1 MRYWCWSATLS
12 HLLDASAEQL
22 LDAMR
27 VSRWS
32 RSGWEPLRNAPDM
45 DMRWHE
51 VNKAHTP
58 QNLRMRYERGTW
70 WNRCPNMS
78 QYRSSMVFATSR
90 SFKSD
95 VLGLFSMS
103 PRNAGPC
110 LTHQRPPATSLK
122 WTELAVNVQT
132 QNIVTHLSMHLLY
145 LSFRAAVLYLYICT
159 SVHPCSH
166 THTQTHMGRTTL
178 QRRTHRHTL
187 IIHTHTHIY
196 IYYV

>member
-1 MRYWCWSATLS
+1 
-12 HLLDASAEQL
+12 
-22 LDAMR
+22 
-27 VSRWS
+27 
-32 RSGWEPLRNAPDM
+32 
-45 DMRWHE
+45 
-51 VNKAHTP
+51 
-58 QNLRMRYERGTW
+58 MRYERGTW

-145 LSFRAAVLYLYICT
+145 LSFRVAVLYLYICT

-166 THTQTHMGRTTL
+166 TRKHTWAEQHYNGA
-178 QRRTHRHTL
+178 HTDTYPH
-187 IIHTHTHIY
+187 IHIYHTHTRYIYIIIHIY
-196 IYYV
+196 IYILCSAYTYA